1 MIENKIVPITEEVSL
16 SSVFIH
22 ELLDMTFRYDKVF
35 SIIDQSCEEAYDK
48 WKKYKDNLTKEA
60 FEEILDNEVYKIYIR
75 KIIEE
80 RNR

>member
-1 MIENKIVPITEEVSL
+1 MIEDKIIPITEEISL
-16 SSVFIH
+16 SSIFIH
-22 ELLDMTFRYDKVF
+22 ELLDITFGYEKAF
-35 SIIDQSCEEAYDK
+35 QIIGQSCVEVYNK

-60 FEEILDNEVYKIYIR
+60 FEEVLDNEIYKIYIR

>member
-1 MIENKIVPITEEVSL
+1 MIENKIVPITEELSL

-22 ELLDMTFRYDKVF
+22 ELLDMTFGIERAF
-35 SIIDQSCEEAYDK
+35 PIIDQSCVEAYNK
-48 WKKYKDNLTKEA
+48 WKKYKNNLTKEV
-60 FEEILDNEVYKIYIR
+60 FEEVLDNEIYKIYIR

>member
-1 MIENKIVPITEEVSL
+1 MIENKIVPITEELSL

-22 ELLDMTFRYDKVF
+22 ELLDMTFGIERALP
-35 SIIDQSCEEAYDK
+35 IIDQSCVEAYNK
-48 WKKYKDNLTKEA
+48 WKKYKNNLTKEA
-60 FEEILDNEVYKIYIR
+60 FEEILDNEIYNIYIR

>member
-1 MIENKIVPITEEVSL
+1 MIENKIVPITEELAL

-22 ELLDMTFRYDKVF
+22 ELLDMTFGIERAF
-35 SIIDQSCEEAYDK
+35 PIIDQSCVEAYNK

-60 FEEILDNEVYKIYIR
+60 FEEILDNEIYKIYIR

>member
-1 MIENKIVPITEEVSL
+1 MIENKIVPITEELSL
-16 SSVFIH
+16 STIFIH
-22 ELLDMTFRYDKVF
+22 ELLDMTFGVERALP
-35 SIIDQSCEEAYDK
+35 IIDQSCIEAYGK

-60 FEEILDNEVYKIYIR
+60 FEEILDNEIYKIYVR

>member
-1 MIENKIVPITEEVSL
+1 MIENKIVPITEELSL

-22 ELLDMTFRYDKVF
+22 ELLDMTFGIERAF
-35 SIIDQSCEEAYDK
+35 PIIDQSCVEAYNK
-48 WKKYKDNLTKEA
+48 WKKYKNNLTKEA
-60 FEEILDNEVYKIYIR
+60 FEEVLDNEIYKIYIR

>member
-35 SIIDQSCEEAYDK
+35 SIIDQSCEESYDK

-60 FEEILDNEVYKIYIR
+60 FEEILDNEIYKIYIR